1 MIISGDTILF
11 VLISILLVNI
21 ARALTA
27 LRTLI
32 YIMREAHPLLYQ
44 QVDGP
49 GFFSSHGNMVKQVR
63 LYHYLK
69 SKEYLHHHDEVFIK
83 KCEKVRSL
91 FVLSC
96 SLGLVVTLAMI
107 ML

>member
-1 MIISGDTILF
+1 MISGDTILF
-11 VLISILLVNI
+11 VLMLITLVNI
-21 ARALTA
+21 ARYLTA

-49 GFFSSHGNMVKQVR
+49 GFFRVHGNVTKQVR

-69 SKEYLHHHDEVFIK
+69 SKEYRYHHDETFIS
-83 KCEKVRSL
+83 KCEKVRQL

-96 SLGLVVTLAMI
+96 TLVSITMFASVL
-107 ML
+107 L

>member
-1 MIISGDTILF
+1 MISADLILF
-11 VLISILLVNI
+11 TLMLVTLINV
-21 ARALTA
+21 ARYLTA
-27 LRTLI
+27 LRSLI

-49 GFFSSHGNMVKQVR
+49 GFFSASGNMAKQVR

-69 SKEYLHHHDEVFIK
+69 TREYLHHHDTVFTG
-83 KCEKVRSL
+83 KCERVRQL
-91 FVLSC
+91 FLLSMA
-96 SLGLVVTLAMI
+96 LFGVTMFGAI

>member
-1 MIISGDTILF
+1 MISADLILF
-11 VLISILLVNI
+11 SLMSVTLVNV
-21 ARALTA
+21 ARYLTA
-27 LRTLI
+27 LRSLI

-49 GFFSSHGNMVKQVR
+49 GFFSANGNMAKQVR

-69 SKEYLHHHDEVFIK
+69 SKEYLHHHDEVFTG
-83 KCEKVRSL
+83 KCERVRQL
-91 FVLSC
+91 FVLSVAL
-96 SLGLVVTLAMI
+96 LGVTMFGAF